1 MFDMTELLKKAK
13 ESALKRTDEE
23 RRQILIDAKILTEEG
38 IYHPDY
44 FSEETV
50 EASRESVKIEK
61 MEKCNKEKNSINRK
75 IKSSNK
81 KNKMQSKKKRL

>member
-23 RRQILIDAKILTEEG
+23 RRQILIDAKILTEKG
-38 IYHPDY
+38 LYHSDY

-50 EASRESVKIEK
+50 DKSRKAVEIEK
-61 MEKCNKEKNSINRK
+61 MKKCNNEKDLINK
-75 IKSSNK
+75 II
-81 KNKMQSKKKRL
+81 KNDNARERDSKKKRL

>member
-13 ESALKRTDEE
+13 ESSLKRTDEE

-38 IYHPDY
+38 VYHPNY

-50 EASRESVKIEK
+50 EKSRKALEEQKFKACKDEAEKINEIINTEPSGYEK
-61 MEKCNKEKNSINRK
+61 T
-75 IKSSNK
+75 
-81 KNKMQSKKKRL
+81 KRL

>member
-1 MFDMTELLKKAK
+1 MFDMTQLLKKAK

-23 RRQILIDAKILTEEG
+23 RKQILIDAKILTEEG

-50 EASRESVKIEK
+50 NKSRKAVEIEK
-61 MEKCNKEKNSINRK
+61 MKKCNNEKDLINEIIKNDNNSERV
-75 IKSSNK
+75 
-81 KNKMQSKKKRL
+81 QEKKRL